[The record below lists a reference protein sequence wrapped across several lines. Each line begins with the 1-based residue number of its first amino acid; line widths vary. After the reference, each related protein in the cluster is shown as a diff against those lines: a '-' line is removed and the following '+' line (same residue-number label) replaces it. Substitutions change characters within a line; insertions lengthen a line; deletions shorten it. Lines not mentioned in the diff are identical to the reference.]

1 MWSTSTGSEVMK
13 PLATPVLG
21 GMVSSL
27 AHVLLVTRSS
37 STGFASASCAARGRR
52 SSTISAGAEHE

>member
-1 MWSTSTGSEVMK
+1 MK

-27 AHVLLVTRSS
+27 AHVLLVTPVIFFWLRERQLRWEQAKARSEVMPIE
-37 STGFASASCAARGRR
+37 AQ
-52 SSTISAGAEHE
+52 AEEEQA

>member
-1 MWSTSTGSEVMK
+1 MK

-27 AHVLLVTRSS
+27 AHVLLVTPVIFFWLRERQLRWEQAKAPGE
-37 STGFASASCAARGRR
+37 TMPMEGRE
-52 SSTISAGAEHE
+52 GWHQE

>member
-1 MWSTSTGSEVMK
+1 MK

-27 AHVLLVTRSS
+27 AHVLLVTPVIFCWLRERELRREQ
-37 STGFASASCAARGRR
+37 AKARGEVMPIEAQ
-52 SSTISAGAEHE
+52 SGEKKA

>member
-1 MWSTSTGSEVMK
+1 MK

-27 AHVLLVTRSS
+27 AHVLLVTPVIFFWLRERQLRREQAKAPGE
-37 STGFASASCAARGRR
+37 TMPMEARQGRNQ
-52 SSTISAGAEHE
+52 E

>member
-1 MWSTSTGSEVMK
+1 MK

-27 AHVLLVTRSS
+27 AHVLLVTPVIFFWIRERELRREQ
-37 STGFASASCAARGRR
+37 AKARGEATPVEAR
-52 SSTISAGAEHE
+52 